1 MGSLPDSK
9 YIIQTDGYWFVEA
22 HDVDPSKGYIS
33 VSAKGIVNGL
43 SNQPNDGCDFGPDS
57 YNPSYSGSG
66 VPYTQTSGI
75 QEAVD
80 YAENNKSDQ
89 NGTPKI
95 SFSTGTFSV
104 SGDISVPSLV
114 EILFSGSG
122 RKSTVIEMIA
132 GSKGFV
138 IPNNVAS
145 LQFEDIYFIS
155 DSSSSIF
162 TNDLT
167 AYNGSIFRM
176 HRCIVYLN
184 SSTSNIGEWGL
195 YYFTDVT
202 FFSAGTS
209 IMSFNMSTSGQISA
223 VVDFINCN
231 LNESIVLA
239 IGNTQTVNF
248 IGGMING
255 AVNVLTGINI
265 ITFSSCQLGA
275 SGTLL
280 TSVIYSSNT
289 SGVTVNAI
297 YLLNYGYTLGSTQ
310 DLVGSNVTAPVVFKN
325 YGYEYPGN
333 ALSIPATTPTL
344 SANPP
349 VSATVY
355 QNTNPYDIEIDLPVY
370 ATTSGTAGYVT
381 IAKGASSSSL
391 TTIGNQFVNGS
402 TSSTSVDII
411 RLRVPAGWYY
421 EFTASGVTFG
431 TASVFAD

>member
-1 MGSLPDSK
+1 
-9 YIIQTDGYWFVEA
+9 
-22 HDVDPSKGYIS
+22 
-33 VSAKGIVNGL
+33 
-43 SNQPNDGCDFGPDS
+43 
-57 YNPSYSGSG
+57 
-66 VPYTQTSGI
+66 
-75 QEAVD
+75 
-80 YAENNKSDQ
+80 
-89 NGTPKI
+89 
-95 SFSTGTFSV
+95 
-104 SGDISVPSLV
+104 
-114 EILFSGSG
+114 
-122 RKSTVIEMIA
+122 
-132 GSKGFV
+132 
-138 IPNNVAS
+138 
-145 LQFEDIYFIS
+145 
-155 DSSSSIF
+155 
-162 TNDLT
+162 
-167 AYNGSIFRM
+167 
-176 HRCIVYLN
+176 
-184 SSTSNIGEWGL
+184 
-195 YYFTDVT
+195 
-202 FFSAGTS
+202 
-209 IMSFNMSTSGQISA
+209 MSFNMSTSGQISA

-355 QNTNPYDIEIDLPVY
+355 QNTNSYDIEIDLPVY
-370 ATTSGTAGYVT
+370 ATTAGTAGYVT
-381 IAKGASSSSL
+381 IAKGSTDTPTA
-391 TTIGNQFVNGS
+391 IGNQYVSGD
-402 TSSTSVDII
+402 TSDTSEQII

>member
-22 HDVDPSKGYIS
+22 HDIDPSKGYIT

-43 SNQPNDGCDFGPDS
+43 SNQPNDGADFGPDS
-57 YNPSYSGSG
+57 YNPNYSGSG
-66 VPYTQTSGI
+66 IPYTQTSGI
-75 QEAVD
+75 QEALN
-80 YAENNKSDQ
+80 YAESNKSDQ

-104 SGDISVPSLV
+104 FGNINVPSLV

-122 RKSTVIEMIA
+122 RKSTILEMRN
-132 GSKGFV
+132 GSSGFV

-145 LQFEDIYFIS
+145 LQFEDIYFTS

-162 TNDLT
+162 TNDMT
-167 AYNGSIFRM
+167 AYNGSIFHM

-209 IMSFNMSTSGQISA
+209 IMSFNMNTSGQLSA

-231 LNESIVLA
+231 LNESIALA

-297 YLLNYGYTLGSTQ
+297 YLLNYSYTLGSTQ
-310 DLVGSNVTAPVVFKN
+310 NLVGSNVTAPGVFKK

-349 VSATVY
+349 VSGTVY
-355 QNTNPYDIEIDLPVY
+355 QNTNPYDIRIYLPAY
-370 ATTSGTAGYVT
+370 ASTSGTAGTVA
-381 IAKGASSSSL
+381 IALGSSSSPS
-391 TTIGNQFVNGS
+391 TIGTRYISGS
-402 TSSTSVDII
+402 TSSSSTDI
-411 RLRVPAGWYY
+411 LELVVPAGWYY
-421 EFTASGVTFG
+421 EYTLTGVTLA
-431 TASVFAD
+431 TATVVAA